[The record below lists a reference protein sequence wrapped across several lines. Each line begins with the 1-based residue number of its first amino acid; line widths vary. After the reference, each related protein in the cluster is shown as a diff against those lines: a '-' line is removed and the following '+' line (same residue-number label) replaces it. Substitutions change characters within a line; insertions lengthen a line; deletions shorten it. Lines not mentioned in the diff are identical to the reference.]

1 MRHGAGLLKL
11 GLKEPQGQQL
21 TVSIGSI
28 QGGGWQWGME
38 GGQLHRS
45 KELGWGLGPVA
56 YMGQ

>member
-1 MRHGAGLLKL
+1 MRHGADLLKL

-21 TVSIGSI
+21 TVSVGSI
-28 QGGGWQWGME
+28 YGGWEWGME
-38 GGQLHRS
+38 GGQLHRN